1 MRCRCRPRSQA
12 GPGPYGSRDG
22 LDSGRHA
29 GKAGWVTL
37 PDDALHELVALT
49 GVVLGQDDL
58 PSTLGQICRIAT
70 RVLSACDG
78 ASLMSFS
85 ESGPAVSGSSDDW
98 TVSLD
103 EMQFEEHE
111 GPCYD
116 ASRSGLVFR
125 IRDTASEARW
135 PNYMPRA
142 VEQGVRSMVSLPMNV
157 ENKVIG
163 ALNLYSREPDGF
175 GPEELAVAEIT
186 AGHASLATQVAASMF
201 RHRDLAKQLEE
212 ALASRAEIEQA
223 KGIIMATMRCSADE
237 AFQVLVGQSQAEN
250 RKLRDVAAEL
260 AAAQKR

>member
-1 MRCRCRPRSQA
+1 M
-12 GPGPYGSRDG
+12 G
-22 LDSGRHA
+22 LS
-29 GKAGWVTL
+29 
-37 PDDALHELVALT
+37 DDALHELVALS
-49 GVVLGQDDL
+49 GVVLGQEDL
-58 PSTLGQICRIAT
+58 PGTFGEICRITT
-70 RVLSACDG
+70 RVVPACDG

-85 ESGPAVSGSSDDW
+85 ESGPAVAGSSDDW

-125 IRDTASEARW
+125 IRDAAAEARW

-142 VEQGVRSMVSLPMNV
+142 VGEGVRSMVSLPMNV

-163 ALNLYSREPDGF
+163 ALNLYSRIPDAF
-175 GPEELAVAEIT
+175 GAEELVVAEII

-212 ALASRAEIEQA
+212 ALLSRAEIEQA
-223 KGIIMATMRCSADE
+223 KGIIMATMHCSAQE
-237 AFQVLVGQSQAEN
+237 AFEVLVAQSQTEN
-250 RKLRDVAAEL
+250 RKLRDVASEL
-260 AAAQKR
+260 AAAQRR